1 MPKALRQ
8 RLGVKGGGQIVA
20 EETEEGVLL
29 RLGVTLP
36 VEIYSE
42 ARLKEFA
49 RNNEEALARLRQR
62 KKAKP

>member
-49 RNNEEALARLRQR
+49 RNNEEALARLKPRR
-62 KKAKP
+62 KGKQ